1 MAGGVGSRF
10 WPKST
15 PQIPKQFL
23 DVLGIGKSLLR
34 LTFERMQ
41 KISSDDKIYILTN
54 ENYFDLVLEQL
65 PEINAEQVICEP
77 ERKNTAPCIAYAS
90 SKILSQNKNAV
101 LVITP
106 SDHLILDTNRFKEL
120 IQISIEVAASD
131 DKIVT
136 LGILPTRPDTGFG
149 YIEFDKN
156 NSSKPGSVNEVIKFQ
171 EKPTADVAKTFVN
184 SGNFYWNAGIFI
196 WKAAVITDAIR
207 EFRPDL
213 FDLFA
218 SDLSIYGSEKEKERI
233 QHAFHACE
241 DISIDFAILEH
252 AKNISVVLADFDWS
266 DLGTW
271 SSLTDHLNKDSQ
283 NNAIVGAN
291 VFTFN
296 TNNCLVHVP
305 SDKLVVLDGLEDSI
319 VVESNNMLLVIKKEN
334 EQELKKY
341 LKEIEAVLPD
351 LFNK

>member
-106 SDHLILDTNRFKEL
+106 SDHLIIDTNRFKEL

-149 YIEFDKN
+149 YIEFY
-156 NSSKPGSVNEVIKFQ
+156 
-171 EKPTADVAKTFVN
+171 DV
-184 SGNFYWNAGIFI
+184 
-196 WKAAVITDAIR
+196 
-207 EFRPDL
+207 
-213 FDLFA
+213 
-218 SDLSIYGSEKEKERI
+218 
-233 QHAFHACE
+233 
-241 DISIDFAILEH
+241 
-252 AKNISVVLADFDWS
+252 
-266 DLGTW
+266 
-271 SSLTDHLNKDSQ
+271 
-283 NNAIVGAN
+283 
-291 VFTFN
+291 
-296 TNNCLVHVP
+296 
-305 SDKLVVLDGLEDSI
+305 
-319 VVESNNMLLVIKKEN
+319 
-334 EQELKKY
+334 
-341 LKEIEAVLPD
+341 
-351 LFNK
+351 